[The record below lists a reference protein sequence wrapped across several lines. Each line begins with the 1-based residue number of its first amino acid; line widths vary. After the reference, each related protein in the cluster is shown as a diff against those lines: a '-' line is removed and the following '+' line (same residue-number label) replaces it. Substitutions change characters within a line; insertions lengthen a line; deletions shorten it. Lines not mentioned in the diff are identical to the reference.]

1 MSHEVVPGQF
11 GEFRLDVKPRQIP
24 ADRCVDVEVLLF
36 LKLKQRDRGKGLG
49 YRADGEAAVGSH
61 GDMGLQIRIAE
72 YNNLLQIL
80 SRSVMPMTMP
90 GSRSFLKAVSIDWEV
105 CVSWLSTSDI
115 AAPGSSSALH
125 TMKALIEYPLIS

>member
-80 SRSVMPMTMP
+80 SIGDADDHARIAQFFE
-90 GSRSFLKAVSIDWEV
+90 GRFDRLGGLRELA
-105 CVSWLSTSDI
+105 LDI
-115 AAPGSSSALH
+115 RH
-125 TMKALIEYPLIS
+125 RRTRKQ